1 MRPTSDFSW
10 PATGHWCEW
19 LAKSVNDSIDL
30 DSDFPYVKWMGFKD
44 FVNQAVNLK
53 ALGEPVRCMVWDA
66 AAYYRHYLWSRRA
79 VATHCRTWVSEEGAE
94 TLMDF
99 RLMFG

>member
-44 FVNQAVNLK
+44 FVNKAVNLK
-53 ALGEPVRCMVWDA
+53 ALG
-66 AAYYRHYLWSRRA
+66 
-79 VATHCRTWVSEEGAE
+79 
-94 TLMDF
+94 
-99 RLMFG
+99 